1 MVPWGRSLL
10 SIQDLVTV
18 FPLAYTSRSSWAKE
32 NKKQGLPQL
41 AAYLGRLVTLLT
53 VFEHCFI
60 ALLYSPASC
69 GTCYCSPRDFPSP
82 SSYSIGMCEAKAR
95 SMWTKSRSADC
106 FVPWLLSQ
114 SMASSCDM
122 SPAVIRELPLAR
134 LRQQQQTL
142 PGAYSITLPQLK
154 GRLTNR

>member
-95 SMWTKSRSADC
+95 SAWTKSRSADC

-114 SMASSCDM
+114 LIHGKFMWHFPCCHTWTAISTSQATT
-122 SPAVIRELPLAR
+122 ANFTR
-134 LRQQQQTL
+134 
-142 PGAYSITLPQLK
+142 SIFNNIAT
-154 GRLTNR
+154 T

>member
-1 MVPWGRSLL
+1 
-10 SIQDLVTV
+10 
-18 FPLAYTSRSSWAKE
+18 
-32 NKKQGLPQL
+32 L

-95 SMWTKSRSADC
+95 SVWTNSCSADC
-106 FVPWLLSQ
+106 FVPWLPSHH
-114 SMASSCDM
+114 AKFIWHIPCCHM
-122 SPAVIRELPLAR
+122 STTISTS
-134 LRQQQQTL
+134 LRQKFYQEHIQ
-142 PGAYSITLPQLK
+142 
-154 GRLTNR
+154 